1 MRFTCPFTVCLVVL
15 LLPHGVQAGGP
26 KVPIKPWKE
35 IFILKALPA
44 PAGDDKLRHL
54 LVARY
59 NEIAGEMKSV
69 ITLKYLAEPHPWYD
83 EAMVDVSRRL
93 FRAALDFDDA
103 RERVSLYAD
112 ILGQLKQIEQKFEVL
127 EKTVKDPRTR
137 LQLSR
142 FRSLRMEVEINLLRT
157 EKSLKP

>member
-1 MRFTCPFTVCLVVL
+1 MGPLPFSRPLLCSCLADKQVVFQRGYFFPSTSKGKAMRFTCPFTVCLVVL

-93 FRAALDFDDA
+93 FRAAQCSS
-103 RERVSLYAD
+103 VPS
-112 ILGQLKQIEQKFEVL
+112 
-127 EKTVKDPRTR
+127 
-137 LQLSR
+137 
-142 FRSLRMEVEINLLRT
+142 
-157 EKSLKP
+157 